1 MPPTPLISNDAVVL
15 GILSAILAFVFTTST
30 SESKFWKKFYAI
42 FPPLLLCY
50 FLPGLLGTF
59 GIISGETSKLYF
71 VASRYLLP
79 ACLVLLCLSV
89 DLAGIRRLGAKA
101 VIMFFAGTVGVVL
114 GGPLAL
120 WIFSKISPQA
130 LAVTGPE
137 ALWRGMSTVAG
148 SWIGGGAN
156 QTAMKEIFSVGEH
169 VFSAMIAVDVIVAN
183 LWMAVLLWVA
193 GRSDLV
199 DEKLN
204 ADNGAIKDLQDRL
217 QAYHSQVE
225 RMPVLA
231 DLMKILGVG
240 FGMTALAHL
249 GADTLAPFFKTS
261 APQSLASLLGR
272 DPARMAELFG
282 WISVTSSFFWLIVLA
297 TLGGVALSFTRCRT
311 LEGVGASRIGS
322 LFLYMLV
329 ASIGMKMNLLAIRD
343 HPGYFLVGLIWI
355 SFHALVLVVT
365 AKIIRAPSFFLAV
378 GSQANIGGA
387 ASAPVVASAFHPTL
401 APVGVLLAVLG
412 YAVGTFGAWGCG
424 ILMRIVAG
432 G

>member
-1 MPPTPLISNDAVVL
+1 M
-15 GILSAILAFVFTTST
+15 
-30 SESKFWKKFYAI
+30 
-42 FPPLLLCY
+42 
-50 FLPGLLGTF
+50 
-59 GIISGETSKLYF
+59 
-71 VASRYLLP
+71 ASRYLLP

-89 DLAGIRRLGAKA
+89 DLAGIRRLGSKA
-101 VIMFFAGTVGVVL
+101 VIMFFAGTAGIVL

-120 WIFSKISPQA
+120 WIFSKLSPQA
-130 LAVTGPE
+130 LATTGPE

-156 QTAMKEIFSVGEH
+156 QTAMKEIFGVGEQ

-183 LWMAVLLWVA
+183 IWMAVLLWVA
-193 GRSDLV
+193 GRSDEV
-199 DEKLN
+199 DAKLD
-204 ADNGAIKDLQDRL
+204 ADNGAIKELQARL
-217 QAYHSQVE
+217 QAYHAQVE

-240 FGMTALAHL
+240 FGVTALAHM
-249 GADTLAPFFKTS
+249 GADTLAPFFKST
-261 APQSLASLLGR
+261 APAALAGWLGK
-272 DPARMAELFG
+272 DPVRVAEIFG

-297 TLGGVALSFTRCRT
+297 TVGGVALSFTRARA

-322 LFLYMLV
+322 LFLYILV

-343 HPGYFLVGLIWI
+343 NPGYFLVGIMWI
-355 SFHALVLVVT
+355 AFHALLLVVT
-365 AKIIRAPSFFLAV
+365 AKLIRAPAFFLAV

-412 YAVGTFGAWGCG
+412 YAVGTLGAWGCG

-432 G
+432 